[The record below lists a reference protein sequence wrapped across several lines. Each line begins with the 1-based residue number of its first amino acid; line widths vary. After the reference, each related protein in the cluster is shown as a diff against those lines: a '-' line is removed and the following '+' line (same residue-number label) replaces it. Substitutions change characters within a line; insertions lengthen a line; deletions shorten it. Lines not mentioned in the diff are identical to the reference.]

1 MIGRLGCFFLRGRK
15 NCLNVFLY
23 GDEKSRV
30 LHYQEESGETPE
42 KADRMVRKQDLERR
56 NHFRYFTGRN
66 MHDVSNYDLCIN
78 TSEYDLKKAVQLIRT
93 AAENYG

>member
-1 MIGRLGCFFLRGRK
+1 
-15 NCLNVFLY
+15 
-23 GDEKSRV
+23 
-30 LHYQEESGETPE
+30 
-42 KADRMVRKQDLERR
+42 MVRKQDLERR

-93 AAENYG
+93 AAENCG